1 VVKRKKQ
8 NPGKGRKISLAAKIM
23 IGVVLGIFA
32 GIFFGELVKPL
43 SIIGDVFILLLQ
55 MPVLPYVFVSLIAGI
70 GSFNIKQGG
79 HMAINLVIFMII
91 LWAITLITVIVLPLT
106 FPDWESASFFSSSQV
121 EEAAPVNFLELYI
134 PANPFHALSNSIV
147 PAVVLF
153 SIILGVALSM
163 HPQKENVIRVL
174 TPIADALSKVT
185 NWIVG
190 LAPIGVF
197 ALVAGLSGTI
207 DPELLSKIGVFLW
220 GYSAMA
226 LFLGFWML
234 PGLLPALTPIRYR
247 EIMTASKDALVTAF
261 ATGNLFVVLPMLAE
275 RSKFLLKN
283 HDKENDE
290 AVDVIV
296 PTAFSFPS
304 SGKILTLS
312 FILFAGWFSGFDV
325 PLKQYPTFLMA
336 GTISFFGSTI
346 TAIPFMLD
354 LMHIPSDLINL
365 FLPIDNIITNRFG
378 VLVACLFVIDL
389 TLLVSAAEVGLLKFR
404 IMKII
409 RYTLVS
415 LILLMITVLGLRLF
429 LGSKE
434 MPYTK
439 DQELV
444 KLFIS
449 RKPVQNKVFLE
460 SVPPATYHANL
471 TRLEN
476 IHQRG
481 YIRVGF
487 LKDHLP
493 SAFINQSGD
502 PVGSDIEM
510 AHTLARDLGVSVE
523 FVRIERMEVARYIK
537 QGDIDIL
544 MTGVALSTQNVKGLA
559 FTEPYRTQHV
569 AFLVRDYNRHRF
581 SDMSAILKMDSL
593 RIGITKNPYYES
605 KLHELLPNA
614 EVVTLESPRIFFR
627 QNDEKID
634 ALAATAEAGGAWTII
649 YPEFSVVVPDNIRLT
664 VPLAYIVPGEDQDFL
679 NFINTWIILKK
690 SDGSFDS
697 AFDYWEKGFGIAE
710 QKGPRWSVI
719 RNALKWID

>member
-1 VVKRKKQ
+1 VVKNKKQ
-8 NPGKGRKISLAAKIM
+8 NPGKSRKLSLATKII
-23 IGVVLGIFA
+23 IGVVLGILA
-32 GIFFGELVKPL
+32 GIFFGELVRPL
-43 SIIGDVFILLLQ
+43 STIGDIFILLLQ
-55 MPVLPYVFVSLIAGI
+55 MPVLPYVFISLIAGI
-70 GSFNIKQGG
+70 GSFNVQQGG
-79 HMAINLVIFMII
+79 HMAKNLAIFMVI
-91 LWAITLITVIVLPLT
+91 LWVMTLITVSVMPLT

-121 EEAAPVNFLELYI
+121 EEVPPVNFLELYI

-153 SIILGVALSM
+153 SIILGVALSF
-163 HPQKENVIRVL
+163 HPQKENVINVL

-185 NWIVG
+185 NWIVE
-190 LAPIGVF
+190 LAPVGVF
-197 ALVAGLSGTI
+197 ALVAGLAGTI
-207 DPELLSKIGVFLW
+207 DTELLSRIAVFLW

-226 LFLGFWML
+226 LLLSFWIL
-234 PGLLPALTPIRYR
+234 PGLLPALTSIRYR

-275 RSKFLLKN
+275 RSKLLLKN

-290 AVDVIV
+290 AVDIIV

-336 GTISFFGSTI
+336 GTISFFGSTV

-354 LMHIPSDLINL
+354 LMHIPSDLISL

-378 VLVACLFVIDL
+378 VLVASLFVLDL
-389 TLLVSAAEVGLLKFR
+389 TLLVSAAEVGLLKLR
-404 IMKII
+404 PLKMI
-409 RYTLVS
+409 RYTVIS
-415 LILLMITVLGLRLF
+415 LFLLLITVLGLRFF
-429 LGSKE
+429 LGYKD
-434 MPYTK
+434 MPYTR
-439 DQELV
+439 DEELV
-444 KLFIS
+444 KMFIS
-449 RKPVQNKVFLE
+449 RKPVPNKVYLE
-460 SVPPATYHANL
+460 SVPPASFNANL
-471 TRLEN
+471 SRLEN
-476 IHQRG
+476 IRQRG
-481 YIRVGF
+481 YIRIGF

-523 FVRIERMEVARYIK
+523 FVRIERKDVARYIN

-544 MTGVALSTQNVKGLA
+544 MTGVALTMQNVKGLA
-559 FTEPYRTQHV
+559 FTEPYRDQHV
-569 AFLVRDYNRHRF
+569 AFLVRDYNRHKF
-581 SDMSAILKMDSL
+581 SDMNAMRRMDSL
-593 RIGITKNPYYES
+593 KIGITKNPYYES
-605 KLHELLPNA
+605 KLYELFPDA
-614 EVVTLESPRIFFR
+614 EVISLESPRIFFR
-627 QNDEKID
+627 QNTANID

-649 YPEFSVVVPDNIRLT
+649 YPEFSVVVPENISLT
-664 VPLAYIVPGEDQDFL
+664 IPMAYIVPGGDQEFL
-679 NFINTWIILKK
+679 NYINTWIILKK

-697 AFDYWEKGFGIAE
+697 AFDYWEKGLGIEE

-719 RNALKWID
+719 RNVLKWVD

>member
-1 VVKRKKQ
+1 MVKNKNQ
-8 NPGKGRKISLAAKIM
+8 NPGKSRKLSLATKII
-23 IGVVLGIFA
+23 IGVVLGIFT
-32 GIFFGELVKPL
+32 GIFFGELVRPL
-43 SIIGDVFILLLQ
+43 STIGDVFILLLQ
-55 MPVLPYVFVSLIAGI
+55 MPVLPYVFISLIAGI
-70 GSFNIKQGG
+70 GSFNVQQGG
-79 HMAINLVIFMII
+79 HMAKNLVIFMVI
-91 LWAITLITVIVLPLT
+91 LWVLTLITVIVMPLT

-121 EEAAPVNFLELYI
+121 EEVAPVNFLELYI

-153 SIILGVALSM
+153 SIILGVALSF
-163 HPQKENVIRVL
+163 HPQKENVISVL

-185 NWIVG
+185 NWIVE
-190 LAPIGVF
+190 LAPVGVF
-197 ALVAGLSGTI
+197 ALVAGLAGTI
-207 DPELLSKIGVFLW
+207 DPELLSRIAVFLW

-226 LFLGFWML
+226 LLLSFWIL
-234 PGLLPALTPIRYR
+234 PGLLPALTTIRYR

-275 RSKFLLKN
+275 RSKLLLKN

-290 AVDVIV
+290 VVDIIV

-325 PLKQYPTFLMA
+325 PLKQYPAFLMA

-354 LMHIPSDLINL
+354 LMHIPSDLISL

-378 VLVACLFVIDL
+378 VLVASLFVLDL

-404 IMKII
+404 PLKMI
-409 RYTLVS
+409 RYTLIS
-415 LILLMITVLGLRLF
+415 LFLLLITVLGLRFF
-429 LGSKE
+429 LGYKD
-434 MPYTK
+434 MPYTL
-439 DQELV
+439 DEELV
-444 KLFIS
+444 KMFIS
-449 RKPVQNKVFLE
+449 RKPVPNKVYLE
-460 SVPPATYHANL
+460 SIPPASFNANL
-471 TRLEN
+471 SRLEN
-476 IHQRG
+476 IRQRG
-481 YIRVGF
+481 YIRIGF
-487 LKDHLP
+487 LRDHLP

-510 AHTLARDLGVSVE
+510 AHNFARDLGVSVE
-523 FVRIERMEVARYIK
+523 FVRIERKDVARYIN

-544 MTGVALSTQNVKGLA
+544 MTGVALTMQNVKGLA
-559 FTEPYRTQHV
+559 FTEPYRDQHV
-569 AFLVRDYNRHRF
+569 AFLVRDYNRHKF
-581 SDMSAILKMDSL
+581 SDMNAMLKMDSL

-605 KLHELLPNA
+605 KLYEFFPNA
-614 EVVTLESPRIFFR
+614 EVISLESPRIFFR
-627 QNDEKID
+627 QKTENID

-649 YPEFSVVVPDNIRLT
+649 YPEFSVVVPENISLT
-664 VPLAYIVPGEDQDFL
+664 VPMAYIVPSEDQEFL
-679 NFINTWIILKK
+679 NYINTWIILKK

-697 AFDYWEKGFGIAE
+697 AFDYWEKGFGIEE

-719 RNALKWID
+719 RDVLKWVD